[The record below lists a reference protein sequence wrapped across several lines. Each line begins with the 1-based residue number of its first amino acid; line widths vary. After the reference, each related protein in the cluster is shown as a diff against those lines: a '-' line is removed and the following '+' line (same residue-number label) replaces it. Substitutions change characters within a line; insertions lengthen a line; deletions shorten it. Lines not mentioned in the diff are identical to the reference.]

1 MDVDKDLLKRLRSQ
15 MLIHCY
21 LYYWVDSPVW
31 TDEFWQSQANR
42 LERLQKDY
50 LEADLSI
57 GIGFYDD
64 AFEDFTGSTG
74 AHLPRDDYVVS
85 KATQIYR
92 IHSQKT
98 VDSNELLVDNTS
110 YRITRQEK

>member
-21 LYYWVDSPVW
+21 LYYWGDSPVW

-42 LERLQKDY
+42 LEKLQKDY

-74 AHLPRDDYVVS
+74 AHLPRDEYVIS
-85 KATQIYR
+85 KSTQIYR

-98 VDSNELLVDNTS
+98 VDFNGSAGG
-110 YRITRQEK
+110 